1 MTAPVDLLAL
11 RTQPRAD
18 AIHAAAKSE
27 LLSRLWTAAL
37 GSGDTG
43 TMEAGAPTGQALDLL
58 LATMAP
64 QAGPQEAATTTKP
77 EPPRADATALPASA
91 AAYAPVLQ
99 AAAERTGVPAA
110 ALAAIVQAEA
120 GGANGRWNSAARNPH
135 SSATGLGQFLA
146 GTWIGEAERAGTYL
160 NDLARRSGMLDGQG
174 RVLPSA
180 RQALLDLRLHG
191 ATSIQAVADY
201 ATANLRSL
209 GVGSDASAPALA
221 RAAYLGHHLG
231 IGDARR
237 YLASGL
243 GDARAAMLLRAQVG
257 AGAANAA
264 IAEAGNASAAHRNWL
279 ERFIGRKVLGALG
292 S

>member
-11 RTQPRAD
+11 RSRPSGE

-27 LLSRLWTAAL
+27 LLSRLWSAAL
-37 GSGDTG
+37 GES
-43 TMEAGAPTGQALDLL
+43 EAAAARADAPAGQALDLL
-58 LATMAP
+58 LATNTPASP
-64 QAGPQEAATTTKP
+64 QPPSSPAP
-77 EPPRADATALPASA
+77 EPPRADPQPLPASA
-91 AAYAPVLQ
+91 GAYAPVLQ

-110 ALAAIVQAEA
+110 TLAAIVQAEA
-120 GGANGRWNSAARNPH
+120 GGANGRWNSAARNPN

-146 GTWIGEAERAGTYL
+146 GTWIGEAERSGTYL
-160 NDLARRSGMLDGQG
+160 NDLAKRSGMLDDGG

-180 RQALLDLRLHG
+180 RQALLDLRYHG

-201 ATANLRSL
+201 ALANLRRL
-209 GVGSDASAPALA
+209 DVDPGAPPATLA

-231 IGDARR
+231 VGDARR

-243 GDARAAMLLRAQVG
+243 GEGRAAMLLRAQIG
-257 AGAANAA
+257 TGAANAA
-264 IAEAGNASAAHRNWL
+264 IAEAGNATAAHRNWL

-292 S
+292 G